1 MSNIKCPNCG
11 ASHYEYKYSM
21 TTAVYY
27 PPIYKDGVNT
37 NPDGNTTTT
46 LCRCC
51 ECNHNFSYQEQFG
64 EIFNISDDGEAT
76 TIPVN
81 VPINTIYA
89 EEPVDMKVDDTVFEY
104 IPNNQTEIEIP
115 LDANKFK
122 EIFERLDRLEDK
134 IDILLRNK

>member
-1 MSNIKCPNCG
+1 M
-11 ASHYEYKYSM
+11 
-21 TTAVYY
+21 
-27 PPIYKDGVNT
+27 
-37 NPDGNTTTT
+37 
-46 LCRCC
+46 
-51 ECNHNFSYQEQFG
+51 
-64 EIFNISDDGEAT
+64 SDDGEAT

-89 EEPVDMKVDDTVFEY
+89 EEPIDMKVDDTVFEY
-104 IPNNQTEIEIP
+104 IPSNQTEVEIP

>member
-1 MSNIKCPNCG
+1 M
-11 ASHYEYKYSM
+11 
-21 TTAVYY
+21 
-27 PPIYKDGVNT
+27 
-37 NPDGNTTTT
+37 
-46 LCRCC
+46 
-51 ECNHNFSYQEQFG
+51 
-64 EIFNISDDGEAT
+64 SDDGEAD
-76 TIPVN
+76 TIPVVN

-89 EEPVDMKVDDTVFEY
+89 EEPIDMKVDDTVFEY